1 VTEER
6 DSRIKKKIFP
16 ISTFILS
23 FLVFAL
29 ITTIEMKIIGN
40 YIDSAEIPKKLI
52 VGIFIFWML
61 GAAFFTYFT
70 NWQLRKKYQEPLEK
84 VSIAAKKVAEGDFSV
99 YLKAQHTKDKA
110 DCLDILV
117 EDFNKMVEELGSNE
131 TLKTD
136 FFSNVSHEFKTP
148 LAVIYNNAQL
158 LQKSVSADSEQA
170 DYVDNILYSTKRLS
184 NLIQNML
191 KLNKL
196 EKQTIQPMP
205 ETYDVCAQLCDCI
218 IQFDDN
224 MEKKNIDFEADMEDE
239 AYICADPGLM
249 ELVWN
254 NLMSNAL
261 KFTPDGGKIRLLQKR
276 AENYIQISVSDNG
289 CGMDSEVMKHIFDK
303 FYQGDTS
310 HATYGNGLGLALV
323 KRVLE
328 LGGNLNEDIVR
339 ECGVVEWVSV
349 DPMKEDYISKDR
361 VYKCYKMPLLD
372 FKLLEGH
379 FDCVYSSNA
388 LEHVNNLRQCLM
400 YIYNSLKPSGGFFAH
415 FGPIW
420 SAPDGHHLENVK
432 LKDGTI
438 DNIMVMNTEDDAA
451 YFKRAESLLKQVL
464 QQQTMQA

>member
-1 VTEER
+1 
-6 DSRIKKKIFP
+6 
-16 ISTFILS
+16 
-23 FLVFAL
+23 
-29 ITTIEMKIIGN
+29 M
-40 YIDSAEIPKKLI
+40 
-52 VGIFIFWML
+52 
-61 GAAFFTYFT
+61 
-70 NWQLRKKYQEPLEK
+70 
-84 VSIAAKKVAEGDFSV
+84 
-99 YLKAQHTKDKA
+99 KAQHTKDKA

-170 DYVDNILYSTKRLS
+170 DYVESILDSTKRLS

-218 IQFDDN
+218 IQFDDS

-276 AENYIQISVSDNG
+276 DENYIQISVSDNG
-289 CGMDSEVMKHIFDK
+289 CGIDSEVMKHIFDK

-310 HATYGNGLGLALV
+310 HAMHGNGLGLALV

-328 LGGNLNEDIVR
+328 LT
-339 ECGVVEWVSV
+339 
-349 DPMKEDYISKDR
+349 
-361 VYKCYKMPLLD
+361 
-372 FKLLEGH
+372 
-379 FDCVYSSNA
+379 
-388 LEHVNNLRQCLM
+388 
-400 YIYNSLKPSGGFFAH
+400 
-415 FGPIW
+415 
-420 SAPDGHHLENVK
+420 DGHITVESKPQKGTTFTVFMPVAENVM
-432 LKDGTI
+432 D
-438 DNIMVMNTEDDAA
+438 M
-451 YFKRAESLLKQVL
+451 
-464 QQQTMQA
+464 QQDSTWNETV